1 VTELGV
7 STALKR
13 AREARGLKQQAIGD
27 ICFLSYKTVSAI
39 ETGRR
44 RLPMDVAPK
53 VAAAL
58 DDPEMYAALQ
68 AQATGGVASPWLN
81 GEKVDLHRASV
92 RAKALEELDEAMSA
106 IERARAVI
114 NARSRDDLD
123 EAALREIMESLEE
136 VLEAQTACQMYIGII
151 AQQYNI
157 SLLALYQRHHQ
168 ELRAK
173 GYIAKE

>member
-1 VTELGV
+1 MGV

-92 RAKALEELDEAMSA
+92 RDKTIEELSEA
-106 IERARAVI
+106 IEALAKCRVLVNVRTAE
-114 NARSRDDLD
+114 DLD
-123 EAALREIMESLEE
+123 EDGRKQVAHALNEL
-136 VLEAQTACQMYIGII
+136 VEAQTACQTAIGILCR
-151 AQQYNI
+151 QYGF
-157 SLLALYQRHHQ
+157 SMTEVYRQHLK
-168 ELRAK
+168 ELQAK
-173 GYIAKE
+173 GYVRKESAA